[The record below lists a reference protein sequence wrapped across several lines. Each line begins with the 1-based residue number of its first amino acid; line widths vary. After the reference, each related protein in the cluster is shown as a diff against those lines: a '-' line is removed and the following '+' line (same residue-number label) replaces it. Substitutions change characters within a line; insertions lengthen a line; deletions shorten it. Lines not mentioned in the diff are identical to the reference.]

1 MISAAG
7 LSALVVPA
15 LALATVTPIVL
26 IYLVWRDV
34 KEKSLW

>member
-7 LSALVVPA
+7 LAALVYPA
-15 LALATVTPIVL
+15 LALTCVTPFVL
-26 IYLVWRDV
+26 VYLVWRDV